1 MCKSIWNENYLL
13 SIEIELSE
21 DLEDGAKY
29 FSDINSMMPEC
40 DFVSIHTPATAE
52 TKHILNATT
61 NRLITKTCC
70 RL

>member
-1 MCKSIWNENYLL
+1 MVEWLQNVQKHLDMKIIYYNRNKLT
-13 SIEIELSE
+13 E

-52 TKHILNATT
+52 TNIK
-61 NRLITKTCC
+61 C
-70 RL
+70 